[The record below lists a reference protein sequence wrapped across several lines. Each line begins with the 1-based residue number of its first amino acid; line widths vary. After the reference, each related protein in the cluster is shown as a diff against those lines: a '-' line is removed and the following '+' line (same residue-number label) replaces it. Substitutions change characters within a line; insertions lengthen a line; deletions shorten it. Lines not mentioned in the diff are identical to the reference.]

1 MKRLALVGLL
11 ILLAATAASFVLA
24 PAPLLEP
31 AEELTLEEK
40 VGQIFMIGIEGK
52 TLSEETERLIRKT
65 KPGSVLLLGRNIGT
79 PEELRELTSSLQKI
93 SIEETGL
100 PLFVAIDQEGG
111 EVSRISW
118 VEKTSQSEIKTESQ
132 AYDIGKEKADQLR
145 LLGINL
151 NLAPL
156 LDKLSPEDFI
166 YNRGFQ
172 NNKGNFGEKIIQG
185 QKDGGILSCAK
196 HFPGYGGITYHP
208 EDNLAFAEA
217 VPDYSEFEK
226 SAEEADMVMVSNV
239 VYKELDKNYPFSF
252 LKEGIGLLKE
262 KVSGEYLVVSDDL
275 AQYSLLGNFS
285 LEEILSKPVNAG
297 VDILIFSGWR
307 SPVEEAV
314 ARAVKAAEDGLIEKN
329 RLQEAVSKIIKAKEK
344 YFNL

>member
-1 MKRLALVGLL
+1 M
-11 ILLAATAASFVLA
+11 
-24 PAPLLEP
+24 
-31 AEELTLEEK
+31 
-40 VGQIFMIGIEGK
+40 
-52 TLSEETERLIRKT
+52 
-65 KPGSVLLLGRNIGT
+65 
-79 PEELRELTSSLQKI
+79 
-93 SIEETGL
+93 
-100 PLFVAIDQEGG
+100 
-111 EVSRISW
+111 
-118 VEKTSQSEIKTESQ
+118 
-132 AYDIGKEKADQLR
+132 
-145 LLGINL
+145 
-151 NLAPL
+151 
-156 LDKLSPEDFI
+156 
-166 YNRGFQ
+166 
-172 NNKGNFGEKIIQG
+172 
-185 QKDGGILSCAK
+185 SCAK